1 MVTFR
6 RGNVLQVFFKAIH
19 KPATLLPE
27 FYNVALKILSCIILL
42 PCVATTKLSR

>member
-19 KPATLLPE
+19 KPATLLPD
-27 FYNVALKILSCIILL
+27 FTML
-42 PCVATTKLSR
+42 R